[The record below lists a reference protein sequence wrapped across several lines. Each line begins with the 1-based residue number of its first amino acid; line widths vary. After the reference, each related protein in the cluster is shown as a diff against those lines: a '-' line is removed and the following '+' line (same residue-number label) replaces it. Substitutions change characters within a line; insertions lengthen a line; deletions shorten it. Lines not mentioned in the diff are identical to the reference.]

1 MLTSL
6 PFDSRIWDTH
16 TGQCLR
22 TLVHE
27 ENPAVTAA
35 CFAPNGRYVLAFN
48 LDNCIRLW
56 DYVSG
61 TVKKTYQGHKNQG
74 FAVGGCFGVLPLE
87 SADGDAA
94 QGAFVVSPSEDG
106 DVVLWDVTSKEILQ
120 RFPAHPGKVCFW
132 VDVRGAAMVTA
143 GQDGRIRIFRH
154 VGPGAADAVGISPPN
169 GDHGKVNG
177 NGVIHDG
184 MNGTAAL
191 LTGLDESVEPPVK
204 VEEMDIDS

>member
-1 MLTSL
+1 MLTSF
-6 PFDSRIWDTH
+6 PSRIWDTY

-35 CFAPNGRYVLAFN
+35 CFSPNGRYVLAFN

-61 TVKKTYQGHKNQG
+61 TVKKTYQGHRNQG
-74 FAVGGCFGVLPLE
+74 FAVGGCFGLLPL
-87 SADGDAA
+87 DGAPA
-94 QGAFVVSPSEDG
+94 GSGPVPEAAFVASPSEDG

-132 VDVRGAAMVTA
+132 VDVRGDAMVTA
-143 GQDGRIRIFRH
+143 GQDGSVRIFRH
-154 VGPGAADAVGISPPN
+154 KGVETAEAAPAPPEVRVNGISNEMP
-169 GDHGKVNG
+169 
-177 NGVIHDG
+177 I
-184 MNGTAAL
+184 
-191 LTGLDESVEPPVK
+191 K
-204 VEEMDIDS
+204 VEEDMDVDGP